1 MRGYG
6 LVSAALI
13 ALYLL
18 LAQPWRHVVLLV
30 VLVGALLCVAH
41 GRRRVP
47 PRRRLPWT
55 LLLAGLVTIVVA
67 AAVRFAPGMFP
78 DGVGLLL
85 DAAGNIL
92 VRAAALALIIRRG
105 SNDLGGIIDTTIVA
119 LAAGGLIWGVL
130 LPHRLGTDTSVAA
143 QVNLFVGVFAL
154 TGVLGALLRL
164 YRMVAGPSRPLWW
177 LMGALASGIG
187 VNVAQALADG
197 SGLRVLG
204 DVFLLL
210 AFTSLGLF
218 GLDPEGPRLAQP
230 GGGPNA
236 ERLTIGR
243 LVFLGLAVAVTPVVI
258 GVREVGGGGLGG
270 LLLAVQGAL
279 VATLVM
285 TRIGLL
291 SQQRAA
297 AERALNYQAT
307 HDPLTHLPNRRE
319 FVARL
324 SRELADRHRCLLLF
338 CDLDDFKMIN
348 DKYGHAAGDRML
360 VEVADRL
367 TAAVEAPGFVSR
379 FGGDEFVVLLVDA
392 KPADGEAVRE
402 RISRQL
408 DRPYA
413 DIGNR
418 PLRVSVG
425 VSPVADGGDP
435 EDLIRSADRSM
446 YRAKAGRRGSSA
458 ELARFAYEAGR

>member
-18 LAQPWRHVVLLV
+18 LAQPWRHVVFLV
-30 VLVGALLCVAH
+30 VCVGALLCVGF

-47 PRRRLPWT
+47 PGRRLPWT
-55 LLLAGLVTIVVA
+55 LLLGGLTAIVVA
-67 AAVRFAPGMFP
+67 AAIRFVPGMFP
-78 DGVGLLL
+78 DVVGLLL

-92 VRAAALALIIRRG
+92 VLAAALALIIRRG

-119 LAAGGLIWGVL
+119 LATGGLIWGVL
-130 LPHRLGTDTSVAA
+130 LPHRLGTDHSVAA

-177 LMGALASGIG
+177 LMAALVSGIG
-187 VNVAQALADG
+187 VNVAQSLADD
-197 SGLRVLG
+197 SNLRLLA
-204 DVFLLL
+204 DALLLL

-218 GLDPEGPRLAQP
+218 GLDPEGPRLAQS

-243 LVFLGLAVAVTPVVI
+243 LVFLGLAVAVMPVVI
-258 GVREVGGGGLGG
+258 GVREVGGGGIGG

-319 FVARL
+319 FVSRL
-324 SRELADRHRCLLLF
+324 SGELANHRRCLLLF
-338 CDLDDFKMIN
+338 VDLDDFKTIN
-348 DKYGHAAGDRML
+348 DRYGHDAGDRML
-360 VEVADRL
+360 VEVAHRL
-367 TAAVEAPGFVSR
+367 TAGVRPPSIVSR
-379 FGGDEFVVLLVDA
+379 FGGDEFVALLVDA
-392 KPADGEAVRE
+392 TPADGEAARD
-402 RISRQL
+402 RISQEL
-408 DRPYA
+408 DRPFA
-413 DIGNR
+413 ATGDR
-418 PLRVSVG
+418 PLRASVG

-435 EDLIRSADRSM
+435 EDLIRRADRSM
-446 YRAKAGRRGSSA
+446 YQTKATHRGSSA
-458 ELARFAYEAGR
+458 DPARYAYEAGR

>member
-6 LVSAALI
+6 LISAALI

-18 LAQPWRHVVLLV
+18 VQPWRHAVLLV
-30 VLVGALLCVAH
+30 VLAGALLCVAY

-47 PRRRLPWT
+47 PGRRLPWT
-55 LLLAGLVTIVVA
+55 LLLVGLVAIVVA
-67 AAVRFAPGMFP
+67 AVVRFAPGSWP
-78 DGVGLLL
+78 DAAGLLL
-85 DAAGNIL
+85 DAVGNLL
-92 VRAAALALIIRRG
+92 VLAAALALIIRRG
-105 SNDLGGIIDTTIVA
+105 SSDLGGIIDTTIVA

-130 LPHRLGTDTSVAA
+130 LPHRLGTDYSVAA

-154 TGVLGALLRL
+154 TGVVGALLRL
-164 YRMVAGPSRPLWW
+164 YRMVAGPARPLWW
-177 LMGALASGIG
+177 LMAALASGIG
-187 VNVAQALADG
+187 VNVTQSLADG
-197 SGLRVLG
+197 SSMKVLA

-230 GGGPNA
+230 GGGSNA

-243 LVFLGLAVAVTPVVI
+243 LVFLGLAVAVMPVVI
-258 GVREVGGGGLGG
+258 GVREVGGGGIGG

-324 SRELADRHRCLLLF
+324 SAELANHRRCLLLF
-338 CDLDDFKMIN
+338 VDLDDFKGIN
-348 DKYGHAAGDRML
+348 DQYGHDAGDRML
-360 VEVADRL
+360 VEVAHRL
-367 TAAVEAPGFVSR
+367 TTVVGPPSLVSR
-379 FGGDEFVVLLVDA
+379 FGGDEFVALLVDA
-392 KPADGEAVRE
+392 TPTAGEAARD
-402 RISRQL
+402 RISREL
-408 DRPYA
+408 DRPFTGTG
-413 DIGNR
+413 DR
-418 PLRVSVG
+418 SLRASVG
-425 VSPVADGGDP
+425 ISPVADGGDP
-435 EDLIRSADRSM
+435 EDLIRRADRSM
-446 YRAKAGRRGSSA
+446 YRTKATHRGPSGDRRY
-458 ELARFAYEAGR
+458 AYEAGR